1 MSEFINN
8 VTRRKELLKDVLKGL
23 HQGLPVEVVRQRFA
37 ELVKIADS
45 GEIAEVEQML
55 ISEGLPVEEVQRLCD
70 LHVAVVRGALDQQQ
84 APDTV
89 PGHPVFT
96 FRAENQVA
104 DRLLRA
110 LRKTVEDYA
119 ADPAESRRKAVE
131 AALAQVREFEKHYL
145 RKENLL
151 FSLLERYGFT
161 GPSQVMWGIHDQ
173 IRADWKKMATLIEQG
188 AVANSPELAQLVME
202 TFEAFET
209 PMKEMFYKEEKILFP
224 AALERLKEEE
234 WAAIRNQEGELGYF
248 FVQPGTQ
255 WKPAYQIILEEET
268 RAAQAKAAAPSA
280 PAAATPSGLIGLD
293 TGLLSAEQINLLLT
307 HLPVDVTFVD
317 EKDEVRFFSQT
328 KERIFERQAAIIG
341 RKVQY
346 CHPPKSLDAVQNILD
361 DFRAGKRD
369 VAEFWIQMMGK
380 FIHIRYYAMRDAQG
394 VYKGTLEVSQDVTG
408 IRALQGERRL
418 LDD

>member
-1 MSEFINN
+1 MSEYINN
-8 VTRRKELLKDVLKGL
+8 TSRRKELLKEVLKGL
-23 HQGLPVEVVRQRFA
+23 HEGQPLEVVQQRFA

-55 ISEGLPVEEVQRLCD
+55 ISEGLPVSEVQRLCD
-70 LHVAVVRGALDQQQ
+70 LHVAVVRESLDQQRE
-84 APDTV
+84 PDTV

-104 DRLLRA
+104 ERLLRA
-110 LRKTVEDYA
+110 LRKTGEEYA
-119 ADPAESRRKAVE
+119 ADPAESRRKAVA
-131 AALAQVREFEKHYL
+131 AALAEVRQFEKHYL

-151 FSLLERYGFT
+151 FSLLEKYGFT

-173 IRADWKKMATLIEQG
+173 IRAEWKKMSAQLEQG
-188 AVANSPELAQLVME
+188 AAANSPELAKLVME

-224 AALERLKEEE
+224 AAMQRLKEEE
-234 WAAIRNQEGELGYF
+234 WASIREQEGELGYF

-255 WKPAYQIILEEET
+255 WKPAFQVILEEEQ
-268 RAAQAKAAAPSA
+268 RAAQAKAPQTAAPA
-280 PAAATPSGLIGLD
+280 GLIGLD

-307 HLPVDVTFVD
+307 NLPVDVTFVD

-341 RKVQY
+341 RKVQF
-346 CHPPKSLDAVQNILD
+346 CHPPKSLDAVQRILD

-408 IRALQGERRL
+408 IRALEGERRL